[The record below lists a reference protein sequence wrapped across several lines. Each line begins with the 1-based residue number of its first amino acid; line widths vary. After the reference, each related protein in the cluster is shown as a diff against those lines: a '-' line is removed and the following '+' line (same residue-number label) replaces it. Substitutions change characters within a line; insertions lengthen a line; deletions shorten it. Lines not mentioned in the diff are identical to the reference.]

1 MVKLKAKKAVT
12 VTMTVNGEAS
22 TAESLKLKK
31 GDTIEGN
38 FQSENLAT
46 GNPTLVANR
55 DDGERVI
62 EYQEADF
69 EEVTE

>member
-1 MVKLKAKKAVT
+1 MVKLKAKRAVT

-31 GDTIEGN
+31 GETIEGD
-38 FQSENLAT
+38 FQSENLAN
-46 GNPTLVANR
+46 GNPTLVVNR
-55 DDGERVI
+55 DGGSRII
-62 EYQEADF
+62 EYLEADF